1 MGSDFCSCL
10 NDLTGGETED
20 LSLRTNEKDNDKKID
35 KRPKVVLKKQ
45 GSLDSSDPLQ
55 SQRENNSI
63 STNLNSD
70 YKSTL
75 PNHQKKQKNQD
86 QKKELLKKNL
96 TKKNNNN
103 KNNENIINIDNDNK
117 STENIINIDNDNNKI
132 ENKENILKAKSNKI
146 ENKEN
151 KNIEENNNKNI
162 EENKENKNNNDN
174 KENKDNKINKE
185 NKENKK
191 LKNEV
196 KKKKEEEEI
205 IDFDKVLN
213 REEMVSEN
221 FKKFFNSQKG
231 QEMILNMDDS
241 NNKICI
247 ALHKY
252 FVSLITRRKYKKNLK
267 YFKKEGEVLFQKC
280 LDIIYKSNPNLLKL
294 ESRTEIN
301 YTPDGFLKYY
311 SDQKDLEKMKFD
323 PKKESFDNCVIIYYE
338 DDDSSSLDKMLWIYK
353 GQVNKIGEPHGFGEK
368 INKNGIKE
376 KGYWKEGE
384 FFGWGM
390 KIDCTTKIIL
400 IGPFYDKK
408 NNTGLGQK
416 FTWKK
421 RALYTGELIDGEKNG
436 KGEED
441 SSEGKF
447 VGNFYH
453 DKKNGKGKM
462 MYKISGDIYEG
473 DYKNDLFDGQ
483 GHYIWKMTGQEY
495 TGEYKNGL
503 MHGKGLYEWSDGE
516 FYKGSFVNGKKEGEG
531 ELHWG
536 NGRTYF
542 GPFVNGRPNG
552 IGIYDNGINFR
563 GEMEFVDGK
572 MNINYLKRKYTQ
584 SSIST
589 INQNEILDTKGDK
602 DNKEEKELNG

>member
-20 LSLRTNEKDNDKKID
+20 LSLRTKEKDDDKRID

-55 SQRENNSI
+55 SQKENNSI

-75 PNHQKKQKNQD
+75 PNHQKKLKSQE

-96 TKKNNNN
+96 SKKNNNN
-103 KNNENIINIDNDNK
+103 KNSENDINIDNDNKNTENIINIDNDNK
-117 STENIINIDNDNNKI
+117 S
-132 ENKENILKAKSNKI
+132 ENKENTLKTKDNKI
-146 ENKEN
+146 EKKEN
-151 KNIEENNNKNI
+151 KNIEEKKNI
-162 EENKENKNNNDN
+162 NDNKEKKDN
-174 KENKDNKINKE
+174 KENKDNKKI
-185 NKENKK
+185 
-191 LKNEV
+191 KNDII
-196 KKKKEEEEI
+196 KKKEEEEI
-205 IDFDKVLN
+205 IDFDKILN

-221 FKKFFNSQKG
+221 FNKFFNSQKG

-247 ALHKY
+247 TLHKY
-252 FVSLITRRKYKKNLK
+252 LVSLITRRKYKKNLK

-280 LDIIYKSNPNLLKL
+280 LDIIYKSNPNLIKL
-294 ESRTEIN
+294 ESVTEIN

-311 SDQKDLEKMKFD
+311 SDKKDLEKMKFVS
-323 PKKESFDNCVIIYYE
+323 KKESFDNCIIIFYE
-338 DDDSSSLDKMLWIYK
+338 DDDTSSLDKMLWIYK

-390 KIDCTTKIIL
+390 KLDSNSKIIL

-421 RALYTGELIDGEKNG
+421 RALYTGELIEGEKNG

-441 SSEGKF
+441 SSEGTF

-462 MYKISGDIYEG
+462 IYKISGDIYEG

-483 GHYIWKMTGQEY
+483 GHYLWKMTGQEY

-536 NGRTYF
+536 NGRSYI

-572 MNINYLKRKYTQ
+572 MNINYLKRKYTH

-589 INQNEILDTKGDK
+589 VNQNEILNTKGDK
-602 DNKEEKELNG
+602 DIQEEKENILNG

>member
-96 TKKNNNN
+96 SKKNNNN

-117 STENIINIDNDNNKI
+117 STENIINIDTDNNKI
-132 ENKENILKAKSNKI
+132 ENKENILKANSNKI

-151 KNIEENNNKNI
+151 NNIEENNNKNI

-247 ALHKY
+247 TLHKY

-294 ESRTEIN
+294 ESITEIN

-536 NGRTYF
+536 NGRTYI

>member
-96 TKKNNNN
+96 SKKNNNN

-117 STENIINIDNDNNKI
+117 STENIINIDTDNNKI
-132 ENKENILKAKSNKI
+132 ENKENILKANSNKI

-151 KNIEENNNKNI
+151 NNIEENNNKNS

-174 KENKDNKINKE
+174 KENKENKINKE

-205 IDFDKVLN
+205 IDFDKILN

-221 FKKFFNSQKG
+221 FNKFFNSQKG

-247 ALHKY
+247 TLHKY

-294 ESRTEIN
+294 ESITEIN

-353 GQVNKIGEPHGFGEK
+353 GQVNKIGEPNGFGEK

-536 NGRTYF
+536 NGRTYI

>member
-162 EENKENKNNNDN
+162 EENKENNNNNDN

-247 ALHKY
+247 TLHKY

-294 ESRTEIN
+294 ESITEIN

-536 NGRTYF
+536 NGRTYI

>member
-96 TKKNNNN
+96 TNKNNNN

-132 ENKENILKAKSNKI
+132 ENKENILKAKSDKI

-247 ALHKY
+247 TLHKY

-294 ESRTEIN
+294 ESITEIN

-353 GQVNKIGEPHGFGEK
+353 GQVNKTGEPHGFGEK

-536 NGRTYF
+536 NGRTYI